1 MGEMYNKGADYCM
14 KSFESL
20 GVSERT
26 LEVLKQK
33 GYEVPT
39 KIQELVIP
47 VVMDGDDDIVAQAQT
62 GTGKTAAF
70 GIPLIELLQ
79 EKSRTVQTLVLTP
92 TRELAIQVAEEINS
106 LKGWKELSIIPVYG
120 GQSMSFQLRNLR
132 KGVDV
137 VVGTPGRILDHLRNR
152 TLKLDG
158 ISYLVLDEADE
169 MLDMGF
175 IDDVEEIISYTA
187 ANKRTMLFSAT
198 MPHEVIE
205 IAKKHMRT
213 YETLKVEQEQLTV
226 SQTDQI
232 YFEVSAADK
241 FEALCRIID
250 VEEEFYGLIFCRT
263 KVDAD
268 KVAGK
273 LKKRGYDADA
283 LHGDMSQNQ
292 RERTLNKFKRRQLNI
307 LVATDVAARGI
318 DVQNL
323 THVINYALPQDS
335 KSYVHRVGRTGRA
348 GREGNAITF
357 ITPEEY
363 RRLKFISRETKTDIR
378 KARLPQVKDVIER
391 RKKRIKSELENIFK
405 TRPGSEYFE
414 LSKELLEN
422 QSPEELIAALLHYSF
437 RDELDGKSYTEIGD
451 AVVDLKGK
459 TRLFVTKGKQ
469 HRLTPKKLVNFIR
482 NKCNIR
488 SEKINDIKI
497 HDKYSF
503 VTLPFHEAEQLL
515 SYFKERK
522 KGSEP
527 FIMKA
532 KESREHA

>member
-1 MGEMYNKGADYCM
+1 MEADYRM
-14 KSFESL
+14 KTFESFGL
-20 GVSERT
+20 SERT
-26 LEVLKQK
+26 LDVLTQK

-47 VVMDGDDDIVAQAQT
+47 VVMEGDDDIVAQAQT

-70 GIPLIELLQ
+70 GIPLVELLP
-79 EKSRTVQTLVLTP
+79 EKSKTVQALVLTP

-106 LKGWKELSIIPVYG
+106 LKGWKELSIVPVYG
-120 GQSMSFQLRNLR
+120 GQSMSFQLRSLR

-137 VVGTPGRILDHLRNR
+137 VVGTPGRILDHLRNG
-152 TLKLDG
+152 TLRLDN
-158 ISYLVLDEADE
+158 IYYLILDEADE

-175 IDDVEEIISYTA
+175 IDDVRDIISYTGTG
-187 ANKRTMLFSAT
+187 KRTMLFSAT
-198 MPHEVIE
+198 MPPEVIQ

-250 VEEEFYGLIFCRT
+250 IEEEFYGLIFCRT

-273 LKKRGYDADA
+273 LMKRGYDADA
-283 LHGDMSQNQ
+283 LHGDLSQNQ
-292 RERTLNKFKRRQLNI
+292 RERTLNKFKKRQVNI

-348 GREGNAITF
+348 GKEGNAITF

-363 RRLKFISRETKTDIR
+363 RKLKFISRETKTDIR
-378 KARLPQVKDVIER
+378 RAKLPQVKDIIET
-391 RKKRIKSELENIFK
+391 RKKRVKADLESIFSAS
-405 TRPGSEYFE
+405 PGSDYYE

-422 QSPEELIAALLHYSF
+422 KNAVDIIASLLHHTF
-437 RDELDGKSYTEIGD
+437 RDELDERSYTEIGD

-469 HRLTPKKLVNFIR
+469 HKLTPKKLVEFIR
-482 NKCNIR
+482 NKCGI
-488 SEKINDIKI
+488 SSDKINDIRI
-497 HDKYSF
+497 HDKFSF
-503 VTLPFHEAEQLL
+503 VTLPFHEAEVLL

-532 KESREHA
+532 KETRDHA